1 MNKGKVSNL
10 VTKGQVLWVDLPDV
24 ESGSVQKGRR
34 PVVVISNNK
43 GNQFS
48 PVILVAPLTSK
59 KKKHLPTHVDVFAS
73 ETNGIKSDSTVLCEQ
88 LFTIDKNSILD
99 SIGRVSEEVMT
110 KINKALCISL
120 AL

>member
-48 PVILVAPLTSK
+48 PVILVAPLTSR

-73 ETNGIKSDSTVLCEQ
+73 ETNGIKSVSLKLIFFSPPNTFM
-88 LFTIDKNSILD
+88 LFTFIIILY
-99 SIGRVSEEVMT
+99 RLLNV
-110 KINKALCISL
+110 NP
-120 AL
+120 

>member
-48 PVILVAPLTSK
+48 PVILVAPLTSR
-59 KKKHLPTHVDVFAS
+59 KKKHLPTHVDVFANES
-73 ETNGIKSDSTVLCEQ
+73 NGIKSDSTVLCEQ
-88 LFTIDKNSILD
+88 LFTIDKSSILD
-99 SIGRVSEEVMT
+99 SIGRVSEEVIT

>member
-48 PVILVAPLTSK
+48 PVILVAPLTSR
-59 KKKHLPTHVDVFAS
+59 KKKHLPTHVDVFAN

-88 LFTIDKNSILD
+88 LFTITDTPSKCF
-99 SIGRVSEEVMT
+99 T
-110 KINKALCISL
+110 KSHYSSTKLSTKSL
-120 AL
+120 FSTL

>member
-1 MNKGKVSNL
+1 MNKTKVTNL

-48 PVILVAPLTSK
+48 PVILVAPLT
-59 KKKHLPTHVDVFAS
+59 
-73 ETNGIKSDSTVLCEQ
+73 
-88 LFTIDKNSILD
+88 
-99 SIGRVSEEVMT
+99 
-110 KINKALCISL
+110 
-120 AL
+120 